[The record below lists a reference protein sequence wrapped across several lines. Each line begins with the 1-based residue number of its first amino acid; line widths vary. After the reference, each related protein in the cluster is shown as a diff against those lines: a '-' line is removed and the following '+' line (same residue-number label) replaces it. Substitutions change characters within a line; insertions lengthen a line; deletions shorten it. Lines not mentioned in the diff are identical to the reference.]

1 MAAQSSLLSGVV
13 FRATI
18 GLPVC
23 RQCYGE
29 HIFHE
34 RNIHTFSALYTQCL
48 PVYTCRCPWLAREA
62 FPAGPRQ
69 SSSAE
74 ESIWVSRTRSLGDQT
89 PGG

>member
-34 RNIHTFSALYTQCL
+34 RNIHTFSALYTM
-48 PVYTCRCPWLAREA
+48 LARIYLQVVPLA
-62 FPAGPRQ
+62 RSGGLPRG
-69 SSSAE
+69 A
-74 ESIWVSRTRSLGDQT
+74 
-89 PGG
+89 